1 MPSKKLHDSVH
12 HKLSPKAFALSI
24 GIVFAICI
32 FILAIMASFDWG
44 NTMLLEI
51 QSVYIG
57 YKPGLIG
64 GIIGAVWAFVDG
76 LITGYL
82 VAYFYNKFV

>member
-1 MPSKKLHDSVH
+1 MPSKKSHNLVH
-12 HKLSPKAFALSI
+12 HNLSPKAFSLSLA
-24 GIVFAICI
+24 IVFAIAV
-32 FILAIMASFDWG
+32 FLLAITASFGWG

-57 YKPGLIG
+57 YKPGLVG